1 MGIRATYNKLAH
13 NTLMQ
18 NIASLGLVQ
27 LANYAIPLLIMPFIT
42 RALGP
47 EAFGKA
53 SYAQNIIAYLTII
66 VNYGFEY
73 TATQDVALNRE
84 DKDKTRHIFWSVMKF
99 KTVLLSISLIAL
111 ALLYFFF
118 DKVNEDPSLYI
129 YAWLINV
136 GFVMFP
142 TWFFQGMENMKKMAV
157 FNFITKLCG
166 AILTIAV
173 VSSPQDYRLYILVL
187 SLSYIAVGV
196 VSFAYVLRK
205 YDLTPY
211 QTNKE
216 TYISGIKKGFPVF
229 INNIFVSFYNVV
241 GITIVGIYM
250 SNSEVGIYSGG
261 QKIVQAIVVLTV
273 LPISISL
280 FPRISR
286 LFASDKDKAIK
297 YLKKTTIISIA
308 LGIIVCFTMILLA
321 PLVTSILLG
330 AEFCEASTLIRI
342 MSPLPMLVLIATIL
356 TVQGLYGMQKQ
367 KFVPFVGLAC
377 GSVSLALSLL
387 LIPHIG
393 VYGAIYA
400 WIAAEVAE
408 IAIDLIIIIR
418 SSRKAVC
425 TI

>member
-1 MGIRATYNKLAH
+1 
-13 NTLMQ
+13 
-18 NIASLGLVQ
+18 
-27 LANYAIPLLIMPFIT
+27 
-42 RALGP
+42 
-47 EAFGKA
+47 
-53 SYAQNIIAYLTII
+53 
-66 VNYGFEY
+66 
-73 TATQDVALNRE
+73 
-84 DKDKTRHIFWSVMKF
+84 
-99 KTVLLSISLIAL
+99 
-111 ALLYFFF
+111 
-118 DKVNEDPSLYI
+118 
-129 YAWLINV
+129 
-136 GFVMFP
+136 
-142 TWFFQGMENMKKMAV
+142 
-157 FNFITKLCG
+157 
-166 AILTIAV
+166 
-173 VSSPQDYRLYILVL
+173 
-187 SLSYIAVGV
+187 
-196 VSFAYVLRK
+196 
-205 YDLTPY
+205 
-211 QTNKE
+211 
-216 TYISGIKKGFPVF
+216 
-229 INNIFVSFYNVV
+229 
-241 GITIVGIYM
+241 M

-330 AEFCEASTLIRI
+330 AEFCEASTLIKV
-342 MSPLPMLVLIATIL
+342 MSPLPMLVLIAIIL

-367 KFVPFVGLAC
+367 KLVPFVGLAC

-408 IAIDLIIIIR
+408 IAIDLVIIIR

>member
-173 VSSPQDYRLYILVL
+173 VSSPEDYRLYILVL

-196 VSFAYVLRK
+196 VSFLYTIWRYKLGKYV
-205 YDLTPY
+205 YDRNTE
-211 QTNKE
+211 KHV
-216 TYISGIKKGFPVF
+216 IVKGFPVF
-229 INNIFVSFYNVV
+229 LNQVFVCMYNYV
-241 GITIVGIYM
+241 GVTIIGLHLSESDVGIYTG
-250 SNSEVGIYSGG
+250 S
-261 QKIVQAIVVLTV
+261 QKIIQAVMMLTIM
-273 LPISISL
+273 PISISL
-280 FPRISR
+280 FPRMSKM
-286 LFASDKDKAIK
+286 FEEDKMKAVV
-297 YLKKTTIISIA
+297 YLKKTIKIAIIMGLAIC
-308 LGIIVCFTMILLA
+308 IIVLLLA
-321 PLVTSILLG
+321 PYVVEIMLGKQFEESITILRYMSLL
-330 AEFCEASTLIRI
+330 
-342 MSPLPMLVLIATIL
+342 PLLVLLATIM
-356 TVQGLYGMQKQ
+356 TVQGLYGMQQQ
-367 KFVPFVGLAC
+367 KIVPKIGFLC
-377 GSVSLALSLL
+377 GTVSVISCFI
-387 LIPHIG
+387 LIPRIG
-393 VYGAIYA
+393 ILGAVYA
-400 WIAAEVAE
+400 WILAE
-408 IAIDLIIIIR
+408 IVEISADLIVMK
-418 SSRKAVC
+418 RKA
-425 TI
+425 